1 MLQRNAKNAK
11 FSFVCGAG
19 SAHDAMQRKAD
30 PRWNRVA
37 AWGGRQAE
45 PPAPPDHRAVFR
57 VGIACTCRE
66 PRMHV
71 ELDRPAINLD
81 RNEIAAFEN
90 ARGARILCTF
100 GALWITLD
108 DDRRDIVLETGES
121 FDVDRDGRVLV
132 MATQPSSLV
141 VLQPAGLAKA
151 A

>member
-1 MLQRNAKNAK
+1 
-11 FSFVCGAG
+11 
-19 SAHDAMQRKAD
+19 
-30 PRWNRVA
+30 
-37 AWGGRQAE
+37 
-45 PPAPPDHRAVFR
+45 
-57 VGIACTCRE
+57 
-66 PRMHV
+66 MHV

-81 RNEIAAFEN
+81 RNEIAAFED

-121 FDVDRDGRVLV
+121 FDVDRDARVLV

-141 VLQPAGLAKA
+141 VLQPASTLAKA